1 MLGSIIAWIV
11 VGAIA
16 GWLASLVVEG
26 TGLGLLGDIVVGI
39 IGGIIGG
46 LILSLL
52 LPGSYGVSGFNI
64 GSIIV
69 AFIGAV
75 ILLLIVKAFNGG
87 RGRTRARL

>member
-1 MLGSIIAWIV
+1 MLGSIIAWII
-11 VGAIA
+11 VGAIG
-16 GWLASLVVEG
+16 GWLASLVVRG

-46 LILSLL
+46 IILSVL
-52 LPGSYGVSGFNI
+52 LPGSYGVSGINI

-75 ILLLIVKAFNGG
+75 VLLLIVKAFTGG
-87 RGRTRARL
+87 RRARV

>member
-16 GWLASLVVEG
+16 GWLASLVVRG
-26 TGLGLLGDIVVGI
+26 TGLGLVGDIIVGI

-46 LILSLL
+46 IIVSAL
-52 LPGSYGVSGFNI
+52 GGNGVTGINI
-64 GSIIV
+64 WSIIV

-75 ILLLIVKAFNGG
+75 VLLLIVRLFSGG
-87 RGRTRARL
+87 RGTARL